1 MTARLANP
9 AAAKDPRKTWYG
21 LALWKERRRHQ
32 LQIEPLC
39 AICLAEDRI
48 TGATIADHFPP
59 HGGDYNVFVL
69 GPLRSL
75 CAPCHDALQGFKHKG
90 YSCEIGVDGYPIDP
104 AHPFNRQR
112 G

>member
-9 AAAKDPRKTWYG
+9 ANAKDPRRTWYG

-39 AICLAEDRI
+39 AICLAEGRV
-48 TGATIADHFPP
+48 TGATVADHFPP
-59 HGGDYNVFVL
+59 HGGNYNAFVL

-75 CAPCHDALQGFKHKG
+75 CAPCHDGLQAIKHKG
-90 YSCEIGVDGYPIDP
+90 YRSDCDDDGFPTDKN
-104 AHPFNRQR
+104 HPFNRVR
-112 G
+112 